1 MNSHLAR
8 KQLPC
13 IDSAQGQP
21 VSKSLVKTIIA
32 AMSVLIAKL
41 KNIPDVS
48 TVIQAILSIRSDLKT
63 TGETV

>member
-1 MNSHLAR
+1 
-8 KQLPC
+8 
-13 IDSAQGQP
+13 

-32 AMSVLIAKL
+32 AMGVLIAKL

-48 TVIQAILSIRSDLKT
+48 TVTQAILSIRSDLKT